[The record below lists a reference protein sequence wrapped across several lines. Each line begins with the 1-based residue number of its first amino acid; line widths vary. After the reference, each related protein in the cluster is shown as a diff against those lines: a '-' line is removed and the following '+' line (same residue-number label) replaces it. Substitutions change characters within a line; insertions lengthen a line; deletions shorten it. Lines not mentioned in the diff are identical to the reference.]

1 LKNNEIASTKTV
13 VFVDSTESCKRL
25 ILIVGYLD
33 NSSKNI
39 SPDTQRDIVN
49 QYAREK
55 GFDIDVFFAEADIQN
70 IKNNINSQKNTLIV
84 ANIACLGNKLAT
96 IVENIE
102 FLVSNGF
109 ELISVK
115 ESLQFDN
122 SKETKQLLNG
132 VKLSIDIRNS
142 MVSTIT
148 KKALKDK
155 KDQGAILGFVKGQKC
170 KSTILERNKY
180 KIIQLYHEG
189 KTKKQIAKT
198 IGCSIS
204 LIFKYLQQ
212 YPELKTKMR
221 EI

>member
-1 LKNNEIASTKTV
+1 M

-39 SPDTQRDIVN
+39 SPDTKRDIVN
-49 QYAREK
+49 QYTREK

-212 YPELKTKMR
+212 YPELKM
-221 EI
+221 ISGGIASD

>member
-1 LKNNEIASTKTV
+1 MKNNEIASTKTV

>member
-1 LKNNEIASTKTV
+1 M

-39 SPDTQRDIVN
+39 SPDAQRDIVK
-49 QYAREK
+49 QYTREK

>member
-1 LKNNEIASTKTV
+1 MI
-13 VFVDSTESCKRL
+13 
-25 ILIVGYLD
+25 IGYLD
-33 NSSKNI
+33 NNQRNI
-39 SPDTQRDIVN
+39 SADEQRDIVN
-49 QYAREK
+49 QYARNNAYNI
-55 GFDIDVFFAEADIQN
+55 DIFINDPDIKN
-70 IKNNINSQKNTLIV
+70 IKDNINSKENTLIV
-84 ANIACLGNKLAT
+84 ANIACLGSKLVT

-115 ESLQFDN
+115 ENLKFDSSN
-122 SKETKQLLNG
+122 ETTQLLNG
-132 VKLSIDIRNS
+132 IKLSINIRNS

-212 YPELKTKMR
+212 YPELKM
-221 EI
+221 ISGGIASD

>member
-1 LKNNEIASTKTV
+1 M